1 MNFKKPFFIA
11 EISANHEGSI
21 SKAYSLIKLAK
32 KYGADAV
39 KLQTY
44 KPETMTLNSKKKYF
58 KINNGLWKNYYLWDL
73 YNKGHTPWSWHKRLF
88 SYAKK
93 NNIRLF
99 STPFDV
105 TAVDFLEK
113 LNCPFYKV
121 SSFEMNDLE
130 LIKKISKTKKTIII
144 STGMASLREIDISFE
159 TTKRNGAK
167 NIVLL
172 YCVSS
177 YPSKIDDYNMYNIK
191 IMKERYKCD
200 VGLSDH
206 SNDST
211 VASLALCYGATFFEK
226 HISINHKSKG
236 LDSDF
241 SLKGKDIA
249 EYRNVLDT
257 SFRLNDNK
265 NFFFR
270 SKNEL
275 RNKKFKRSI
284 FSLKQINK
292 NEKFTKFN
300 IVKIRP
306 GDGLDARY
314 YSQILNRKSPIKISP
329 ESPLNKKLIKLL
341 KLK

>member
-88 SYAKK
+88 TYAKK

-130 LIKKISKTKKTIII
+130 LIKKFQK
-144 STGMASLREIDISFE
+144 RE
-159 TTKRNGAK
+159 NQ
-167 NIVLL
+167 L
-172 YCVSS
+172 
-177 YPSKIDDYNMYNIK
+177 
-191 IMKERYKCD
+191 
-200 VGLSDH
+200 
-206 SNDST
+206 
-211 VASLALCYGATFFEK
+211 
-226 HISINHKSKG
+226 
-236 LDSDF
+236 
-241 SLKGKDIA
+241 
-249 EYRNVLDT
+249 
-257 SFRLNDNK
+257 
-265 NFFFR
+265 
-270 SKNEL
+270 
-275 RNKKFKRSI
+275 
-284 FSLKQINK
+284 
-292 NEKFTKFN
+292 
-300 IVKIRP
+300 
-306 GDGLDARY
+306 
-314 YSQILNRKSPIKISP
+314 
-329 ESPLNKKLIKLL
+329 
-341 KLK
+341 

>member
-1 MNFKKPFFIA
+1 MYFKKPFFIA
-11 EISANHEGSI
+11 EISANHEGLI
-21 SKAYSLIKLAK
+21 NNAYTLIRLAK

-58 KINNGLWKNYYLWDL
+58 KINNGLWKNYNLWDL
-73 YNKGHTPWSWHKRLF
+73 YNEGHTPWSWHGKLF

-93 NNIRLF
+93 NKIKLF
-99 STPFDV
+99 STPFDE
-105 TAVDFLEK
+105 TAVDFLQK

-144 STGMASLREIDISFE
+144 STGMASLKEIDISFE
-159 TTKRNGAK
+159 TAKKNGAK
-167 NIVLL
+167 KIILL

-177 YPSKIDDYNMYNIK
+177 YPSKLNDYNLSNIK
-191 IMKERYKCD
+191 IMKDRYKCD

-206 SNDST
+206 SNDNI
-211 VASLALCYGATFFEK
+211 VASLALFYGATFFEK
-226 HISINHKSKG
+226 HISINDKSKG

-241 SLKGKDIA
+241 SLKGKEIG
-249 EYRNVLDT
+249 EYRNILNS
-257 SFRLNDNK
+257 SFKLNNNK
-265 NFFFR
+265 NYFFR

-292 NEKFTKFN
+292 NEKFTKIN
-300 IVKIRP
+300 IKKIRP
-306 GDGLDARY
+306 GDGIDARY
-314 YSQILNRKSPIKISP
+314 FSQILNKKSPMKIPS
-329 ESPLNKKLIKLL
+329 ETPLNKKLIKML